1 MYSYVNSNFSGVKDM
16 SSRNWEYF
24 FQHYGLKRKCENCG
38 MLLSRNSPVNKAHII
53 KRSFFKSRGTKLY
66 KDIGFE
72 HHMANTLILC
82 ANCHDKIDRK
92 GMHPSKRLLNRRTK
106 LKDRMLND
114 IKEDIRFIREMMK
127 EINMFRFE
135 LESYKIELEKEL
147 RQKMAERIK
156 EWLNTFT

>member
-1 MYSYVNSNFSGVKDM
+1 M
-16 SSRNWEYF
+16 R
-24 FQHYGLKRKCENCG
+24 
-38 MLLSRNSPVNKAHII
+38 
-53 KRSFFKSRGTKLY
+53 
-66 KDIGFE
+66 
-72 HHMANTLILC
+72 
-82 ANCHDKIDRK
+82 
-92 GMHPSKRLLNRRTK
+92 PSKRLLNRRTK

-114 IKEDIRFIREMMK
+114 IKEDIRFIRETMK